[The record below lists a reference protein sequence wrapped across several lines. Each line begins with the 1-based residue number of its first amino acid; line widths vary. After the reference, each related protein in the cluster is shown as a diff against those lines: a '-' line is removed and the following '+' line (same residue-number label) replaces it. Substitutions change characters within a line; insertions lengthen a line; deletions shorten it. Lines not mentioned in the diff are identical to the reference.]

1 MNILICGKG
10 GCGKSV
16 VTTLLAK
23 RFSEKNFKVF
33 VVDADGSNLGLKLML
48 GMDEP
53 KSTLLDSLGGRRNV
67 AMKIAKGLKKHYLT
81 GRYVFNSLGLIRLS
95 TVLSSNGKIT
105 FLQLDKVMVGGEGCF
120 CPAQVI
126 LEIFLANTSKH
137 GKHIVLVDMGAGV
150 EFLGRGLNKNLVDI
164 VLAVVDPTWDSIEL
178 TVRTHRMLIELGC
191 TELYAVLNKIHSVGV
206 EDFLTVELKKH
217 GVKVLGSISYDPLI
231 QISTME
237 GFPLKTSIAERDIE
251 KICEKIAERFLGGR

>member
-23 RFSEKNFKVF
+23 WFSEKNFKVL
-33 VVDADGSNLGLKLML
+33 VIDADCSNLGLKLML
-48 GMDEP
+48 GINES

-67 AMKIAKGLKKHYLT
+67 ATKIAKGLKKHYLT

-150 EFLGRGLNKNLVDI
+150 EFLGRGLNKNLVDM

-178 TVRTHRMLIELGC
+178 TVRIHRMLMELGC
-191 TELYAVLNKIHSVGV
+191 MELYAVLNKIHSVGV